1 MRSAPDHPDLAFCLH
16 VCLANLNFFI
26 SLYTCLYTQRSAN
39 NKPVPLSLAFLRIVK
54 LRKLFVSIVSIVSEC
69 RDNPESEPSL
79 DCNVTES
86 VEIIATPT
94 TTGKRGEDKEKKKI
108 RDRFVAIYLCI
119 VASKEPLS
127 NYVVPY

>member
-1 MRSAPDHPDLAFCLH
+1 M
-16 VCLANLNFFI
+16 
-26 SLYTCLYTQRSAN
+26 
-39 NKPVPLSLAFLRIVK
+39 
-54 LRKLFVSIVSIVSEC
+54 FVSIVSIVSEC

-94 TTGKRGEDKEKKKI
+94 TTGKRGEDKEKKKL
-108 RDRFVAIYLCI
+108 RDRFVAIYLLCI
-119 VASKEPLS
+119 VARKEPLS